1 MTMPM
6 TNKGITDKIAN
17 NLVPIKITKS
27 VQPGL
32 AIVNVL
38 VGKSM
43 KYCSANVSGKV
54 FHELFHK
61 H

>member
-1 MTMPM
+1 M